1 MEATYSESNYERFRT
16 VLLMNLCSVI
26 GSEKI
31 KDVLQAVDITMN
43 DFDVSPKQMSMIT
56 LEGTPDAVKYYIG
69 SKAVANKS
77 IKTLEQY
84 RYKLVNFFNAVRKSY
99 ADVTANDIRM
109 YLYQYKAEHH
119 VGDRYLDNIRTTLNG
134 FFSWL
139 VINDFLLKNPCAK
152 VDPIKFQVKKREPL
166 SSYDLEV
173 YRWNT
178 ENVREKALVDFFYST
193 GCRASECADVRLS
206 DINWDNRSV
215 LIRHGKG
222 DKERTVYFNAESE
235 VSLKEYLKTRD
246 DQTDALFVSER
257 KPHHPIKSH
266 ALENILDKVSKRSG
280 MHVFPHRLRHTFATD
295 GLQSGMSLEHLQR
308 LMGHKSPKTTLIYA
322 ELNQSDI
329 KRDHQRAYH

>member
-1 MEATYSESNYERFRT
+1 MSTNSNAYEHFRT
-16 VLLMNLCSVI
+16 VLIMNLASAVSADQLPAVLEAI
-26 GSEKI
+26 
-31 KDVLQAVDITMN
+31 DVTMN
-43 DFDVSPKQMSMIT
+43 DFEISSKPMSLIT
-56 LEGTPDAVKYYIG
+56 TEGTPDVVKYYIG

-77 IKTLEQY
+77 IKTLAQY
-84 RYKLVNFFNAVRKSY
+84 RYKLINFFNTVRKSF

-109 YLYQYKAEHH
+109 YLYQYKVEHNAS
-119 VGDRYLDNIRTTLNG
+119 DRYLDNIRTTLNG

-139 VINDFLLKNPCAK
+139 VNNDYLAKNPCAK

-206 DINWDNRSV
+206 DIDWDNRAV
-215 LIRHGKG
+215 HILHGKG
-222 DKERTVYFNAESE
+222 DKERTVYFNAEAE

-246 DQTDALFVSER
+246 DQTDALFVSVR